1 MWYNAAMF
9 RRRFASFSALLCG
22 ALVGLAL
29 WGLILGAQIR
39 RHDPGLWTLRFQR
52 VLACGL
58 DYNGPPYMAQVT
70 LWLSC
75 GEADG
80 WRVWPPGR

>member
-1 MWYNAAMF
+1 MF
-9 RRRFASFSALLCG
+9 RRRLAIFNAILCG
-22 ALVGLAL
+22 VLVGLAL
-29 WGLILGAQIR
+29 WGLALGAQIR

-58 DYNGPPYMAQVT
+58 DYNGPPYTAQVT

-75 GEADG
+75 GETGG
-80 WRVWPPGR
+80 WRLWPLRK

>member
-1 MWYNAAMF
+1 MF
-9 RRRFASFSALLCG
+9 RRRLAIFSAILCG
-22 ALVGLAL
+22 VLVGLIL
-29 WGLILGAQIR
+29 WGLALGAQIR

-58 DYNGPPYMAQVT
+58 DYNGPPYAPQIT

-75 GEADG
+75 SEADG
-80 WRVWPPGR
+80 WQLWPLGK

>member
-1 MWYNAAMF
+1 MF
-9 RRRFASFSALLCG
+9 HQRLSFFSAILCG
-22 ALVGLAL
+22 ALAGLLL
-29 WGLILGAQIR
+29 WGLMLGAEVR

-58 DYNGPPYMAQVT
+58 DYNGPPYTPHVT

-80 WRVWPPGR
+80 WRLWPPGR

>member
-1 MWYNAAMF
+1 MV
-9 RRRFASFSALLCG
+9 RRRLAFFSAILCG
-22 ALVGLAL
+22 VLVGLVL
-29 WGLILGAQIR
+29 WGLALGAHIR

-58 DYNGPPYMAQVT
+58 DYNGPPYTSQVT

-75 GEADG
+75 SEADS
-80 WRVWPPGR
+80 WRLWPPGR